1 MTKYRKSLAVVAA
14 AAMGVTGL
22 AACGG
27 GGGGS
32 ADGAKT
38 LHYLTFRP
46 TEHWDPQRM
55 YIGRDLAD
63 SSRLFYRSLVSFP
76 VSEDP
81 TTSVT
86 PVPDLA
92 TDTGKASNKGKTW
105 KFTLKDG
112 VKWEDGK
119 PVTCEDVKYGISRT
133 FDLQTGG
140 SGALTGGPN
149 YILGYI
155 DAPDFKGPYKADAKG
170 QAQFDKAVVC
180 DGATITFNFKKG
192 WNDLPLAIASL
203 RSFDPYR
210 KDKDQGDKSNYQIF
224 SNGPYKL
231 DGAWVKEKGGTFVK
245 NTEWDASTDTV
256 RKQLVDKIVFT
267 EGITNELVAQRLIAS
282 NGDDAYAVTD
292 RSIPP
297 SIYAQVTGD
306 AAKRATL
313 VDSPFTGYLLP
324 NFKRMTNPQVR
335 KALMLSTDRDGWAA
349 ALGGEK
355 SAKPS
360 SSIVNPAV
368 AGYAPNPAFADMGNY
383 DMAKKTLKA
392 AGKMGYPIIF
402 TFSGGSPTSQKAA
415 AALKQGWEKGGF
427 KVSLNELTDTYYT
440 EVQKPNLKTDVVWGG
455 WGADWPSIS
464 TVIPP
469 LFDSRLNISKTSNG
483 QDYGNFVDPKAN
495 KMFDAANAA
504 PLEEQPAMWAAVDKY
519 LGEQTAYIPLDVTQF
534 YMMHGS
540 KVTNYMQT
548 AASNMY
554 PDLGAIGVE

>member
-1 MTKYRKSLAVVAA
+1 MTKYRKTLAVVAA

>member
-1 MTKYRKSLAVVAA
+1 MTKYRKTLAVVAA

-32 ADGAKT
+32 ADGANT
-38 LHYLTFRP
+38 LHYMTFRP

-105 KFTLKDG
+105 KFTLKEG

>member
-1 MTKYRKSLAVVAA
+1 MTKYRKTLAVVAA

-27 GGGGS
+27 GGGES
-32 ADGAKT
+32 AGGAKT

-55 YIGRDLAD
+55 YIGRDLAN

-81 TTSVT
+81 TESVT

-92 TDTGKASNKGKTW
+92 TDTGTASNNGKTW

-140 SGALTGGPN
+140 TGALTGGPN
-149 YILGYI
+149 YILGYV

-170 QAQFDKAVVC
+170 QAQFDKAVMC
-180 DGATITFNFKKG
+180 DGTTITFNFKKG

-210 KDKDQGDKSNYQIF
+210 KDKDQGDKSNYGIF

-231 DGAWVKEKGGTFVK
+231 DGTWNKEKGGTFVK
-245 NTEWDASTDTV
+245 NAEWDAATDTV
-256 RKQLVDKIVFT
+256 RKQHVDKIVFT

-282 NGDDAYAVTD
+282 NGDDAYGVTD

-324 NFKRMTNPQVR
+324 NFKRMTDPQVR

-349 ALGGEK
+349 ALGGDK

-455 WGADWPSIS
+455 WGADWPSSS

-483 QDYGNFVDPKAN
+483 QDYGNFVDDKAN
-495 KMFDAANAA
+495 KMFDEANAA